1 MTSARLPLPAAV
13 ISGVAPWAS
22 RASIFA
28 PCSSSRLAWAAVPS
42 VSALWIERSEW
53 MSEAFGLGCGLS
65 GRA

>member
-13 ISGVAPWAS
+13 INGVAPWAS

-28 PCSSSRLAWAAVPS
+28 PCSSSRLTCAAVPS
-42 VSALWIERSEW
+42 VRTLWIERSEW
-53 MSEAFGLGCGLS
+53 MIDAFGVGCGLS